1 MAASDRVNLD
11 AVDLIGA
18 AVRLIRADPG
28 KVMALSALALA
39 PSWIA
44 GTLSDSFLFS
54 FIVLIL
60 SLPLVALANGALVVL
75 MTALMNRSSMSL
87 RELLSGPRDGLVRL
101 TVAYVLLSLVL
112 GIGLVLLVVP
122 GLVAL
127 AFLWVAWPLV
137 VLDEAT
143 GMAAMK
149 RSAAMVDGHKIK
161 ITIVIFALL
170 GIYLGLV
177 IVQMLL
183 VAILGAA
190 IGVVVGALVGIAMNS
205 LGLTVVTLSYHRL
218 RPAAA
223 AALEP
228 A

>member
-1 MAASDRVNLD
+1 MATTGEANLN
-11 AVDLIGA
+11 AVDLIGE

-28 KVMALSALALA
+28 KVMALSAIALA

-44 GTLSDSFLFS
+44 GILSDSFFVS
-54 FIVLIL
+54 FIVLVV
-60 SLPLVALANGALVVL
+60 SLPLVALANGGLVVL
-75 MTALMNRSSMSL
+75 FTALMNRSTMSL

-112 GIGLVLLVVP
+112 GIGLILLVVP

-137 VLDEAT
+137 VLEEENGIT
-143 GMAAMK
+143 AMK
-149 RSAAMVDGHKIK
+149 RSVAMVEGHKVK
-161 ITIVIFALL
+161 ITIVIMALL
-170 GIYLGLV
+170 AVYIGLV

-183 VAILGAA
+183 TAILGAA
-190 IGVVVGALVGIAMNS
+190 VGLLLGALVGVVMTA
-205 LGLTVVTLSYHRL
+205 LGVAVVTLSYHRL
-218 RPAAA
+218 RPTT